1 MNSAGSLSKFEQII
15 DKVEADIDSVSGALA
30 SVKGIILEQ
39 FGPNGL
45 IAAYIAVAALL
56 LLVLWRLTKV
66 TFSTLKYLVLPA
78 LVLAVLGS
86 FVLPYSFVM
95 LLPITVTGCSLILLF
110 KG

>member
-1 MNSAGSLSKFEQII
+1 MNSTGSLSKFEQII
-15 DKVEADIDSVSGALA
+15 DKVEADIDSVSGAVA

-86 FVLPYSFVM
+86 FVLPYSFVV
-95 LLPITVTGCSLILLF
+95 LLPITVTGCSLLLLF